1 MKSKVLLLSTYPL
14 VKPRHGGQIRLA
26 NIKKV
31 YESNGFDII
40 NFALYEPENY
50 PKSDVD
56 SHDLP
61 FDFNSPYRKFDGKLV
76 PLITDL
82 QCGEYVSKDRDFFD
96 KLIKIIPKDIDVIHV
111 EQPWLW
117 PLTERLISEFF
128 VRRPILIY
136 GSQNIEWI
144 LKKDILESYSIIEAE
159 SIIQKIKELEISA
172 AQQADIVCAVTE
184 SDSDVLS
191 TYGAQN
197 VILAR
202 NGISKWTAAKD
213 RLDYWR
219 SQLPMAPWILY
230 VASGHPP
237 NFTGFKACIGD
248 SLACIPPDSKLVVVG
263 SVCESLYGQ
272 LVDTDYNSINKSRLQ
287 LLYMLSDEDLAAVKE
302 LATAFLL
309 PIPHGGGSNIKTAE
323 AIFSKKY
330 VIATETALRGYERY
344 KDLDKIKI
352 CHNSQ
357 DFTSSIRS
365 ILNDK
370 SQCTTTEEPN
380 NLDDLLWEHCLQIIP
395 QTVKKVIEG
404 K

>member
-14 VKPRHGGQIRLA
+14 IKPRHGGQIRLA
-26 NIKKV
+26 NIKKN
-31 YESNGFDII
+31 YENWGFDVI

-50 PKSDVD
+50 PKCDVD
-56 SHDLP
+56 SNDLP

-82 QCGEYVSKDRDFFD
+82 QCGEYVSKDKIFFE
-96 KLIKIIPKDIDVIHV
+96 KLIKTIPKDIDVIHV

-117 PLTERLISEFF
+117 PLTGRLISEFF
-128 VRRPILIY
+128 VRKPILVY

-144 LKKDILESYSIIEAE
+144 LKKDILESYSISEAE
-159 SIIQKIKELEISA
+159 PIIQKIKELEINA

-184 SDSDVLS
+184 SDSEVLS
-191 TYGAQN
+191 NYGAQN
-197 VILAR
+197 IILAR
-202 NGISKWTAAKD
+202 NGISKWTAAKE
-213 RLDYWR
+213 RIDYWR
-219 SQLPMAPWILY
+219 SQLPTVPWLLY

-263 SVCESLYGQ
+263 SVCESLYSQ
-272 LVDTDYNSINKSRLQ
+272 LVDTDYNSVNQSRLQ

-323 AIFSKKY
+323 AIYSKKY

-344 KDLDKIKI
+344 KDLDNIRI

-365 ILNDK
+365 ILSDT
-370 SQCTTTEEPN
+370 SQRTTADEPKDLN
-380 NLDDLLWEHCLQIIP
+380 DLLWEHCLQIIP
-395 QTVKKVIEG
+395 QTVKKVIEE